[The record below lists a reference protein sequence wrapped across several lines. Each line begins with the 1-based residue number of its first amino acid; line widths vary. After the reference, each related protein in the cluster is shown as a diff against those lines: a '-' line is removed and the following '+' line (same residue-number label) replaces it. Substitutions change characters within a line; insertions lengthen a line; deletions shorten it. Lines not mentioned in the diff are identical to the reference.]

1 MAQPPIERS
10 GGLFFALY
18 TLVKRPSFDARAP
31 TVEGVR
37 YNERGGRRAPLYDV
51 YLPDSGDRHPSVV
64 LVHGGGFVIG
74 HRKMKPVRLV
84 ATRLVEAG
92 FAVCAVDYRLLFR
105 GGGIKEQLEDVE
117 HAGDHWR
124 GSCAELGC
132 DPERVSLAGFSAGA
146 ALAMLHAGRTAR
158 PYHRLLSMYGP
169 ADFSRVEGRR
179 ASLLMRLV
187 MGTSDRDTWR
197 AYSPHTF
204 IHTPTPTLLIHGGDD
219 RMVPVSHA
227 HQLQR
232 TRAEAGLPT
241 ELEIIEGMR
250 HGFVNDAQLP
260 ETTHAISRAIE
271 FLSR

>member
-31 TVEGVR
+31 TLEGVR

-117 HAGDHWR
+117 LAGDHWR
-124 GSCAELGC
+124 SSCAELGC

-187 MGTSDRDTWR
+187 MGTSDRNTWR
-197 AYSPHTF
+197 EYSPDTL

-227 HQLQR
+227 HQLHR
-232 TRAEAGLPT
+232 TRVEAGLPT

-250 HGFVNDAQLP
+250 HGFVNDAELP
-260 ETTHAISRAIE
+260 ETTHAVSRAIE